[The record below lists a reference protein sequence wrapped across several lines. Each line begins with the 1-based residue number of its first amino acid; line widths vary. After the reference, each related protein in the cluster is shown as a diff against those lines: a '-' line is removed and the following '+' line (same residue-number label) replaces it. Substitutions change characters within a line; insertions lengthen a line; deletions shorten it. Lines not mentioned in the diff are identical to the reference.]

1 MYYTVFLFTEREV
14 VFTDRFFH
22 SVTLDKDLC
31 VGCTN
36 CIKHCPTQ
44 AIRVRGGKA
53 QIISERCID
62 CGECVRVCPHHAKK
76 ARHDD
81 LSLLKKYAYTVA
93 LPAPSLYGQ
102 FNHLNDVDYVLTG
115 LKALGFDDVF
125 EVSRAAEILSDATR
139 QLMNEG
145 KLKKPVISSACPAVV
160 RLIRVRFPDLCDRVL
175 PLKSPME
182 VAAALARE
190 AAAKKT
196 GLPPGSVGIFFI
208 SPCAA
213 KVTDVRVPIGIDRSN
228 VDGVL
233 AISDIYPK
241 LLGAMNKLKEPEP
254 LSHSGI
260 IGVGWSSIGGEAA
273 GLLNENH
280 LAADGIE
287 NVIKVLE
294 ELEDE
299 KLQELDF
306 IELNACA
313 GGCVGGIF
321 AAENGYVA
329 RARIQRLRKYLP
341 VSRNRFEDAGGPE
354 QIRWT
359 QPLEFAP
366 VMKLAE
372 NVEDAMV
379 LMGKID
385 QIAERLPQLDCGSCG
400 APSCRALAEDIV
412 HGLARETDCI
422 FLMRRQIQDI
432 ASQLSKMEGLPGEAI
447 PGKKEGDEV

>member
-1 MYYTVFLFTEREV
+1 MAEQREGV
-14 VFTDRFFH
+14 DRFFH
-22 SVTLDKDLC
+22 AVTLDKDKC

-36 CIKHCPTQ
+36 CIKRCPTQ

-62 CGECVRVCPHHAKK
+62 CGECIRVCPHHAKK
-76 ARHDD
+76 AQHD
-81 LSLLKKYAYTVA
+81 LLEMIGEFAYTVA
-93 LPAPSLYGQ
+93 LPAPALYGQ
-102 FNHLNDVDYVLTG
+102 FNHLDDIDFVLNG
-115 LKALGFDDVF
+115 LRALGFDDVY
-125 EVSRAAEILSDATR
+125 EVSRGAEIVSDATR
-139 QLMNEG
+139 QLLMDG

-160 RLIRVRFPDLCDRVL
+160 RLIRVRFPDLCDHVL
-175 PLKSPME
+175 PLKAPME
-182 VAAALARE
+182 VAAMLARRE
-190 AAAKKT
+190 AVEKT
-196 GLPPGSVGIFFI
+196 GLPPEKIGIFFL

-213 KVTDVRVPIGIDRSN
+213 KVTDVRVPIGVERSN
-228 VDGVL
+228 VDRVL
-233 AISDIYPK
+233 AISDIYPR
-241 LLGAMNKLKEPEP
+241 LVSRMNKLEELQPIA
-254 LSHSGI
+254 HSGI

-280 LAADGIE
+280 LAADGID

-341 VSRNRFEDAGGPE
+341 VSCSRLEDAGSLDQLQWNE
-354 QIRWT
+354 S
-359 QPLEFAP
+359 LEFAP

-372 NVEDAMV
+372 NVEDAMR
-379 LMGKID
+379 MMTEID
-385 QIAERLPQLDCGSCG
+385 EIAERLPKLDCGSCG
-400 APSCRALAEDIV
+400 APTCRALAEDIV
-412 HGLARETDCI
+412 RGLARENDCI

-432 ASQLSKMEGLPGEAI
+432 ASQLSRIKGTLPGEE
-447 PGKKEGDEV
+447 PTGRKSNEGA

>member
-1 MYYTVFLFTEREV
+1 MIIL
-14 VFTDRFFH
+14 DRFFH
-22 SVTLDKDLC
+22 SVTLDKELC

-36 CIKHCPTQ
+36 CIKRCPTQ

-62 CGECVRVCPHHAKK
+62 CGVCVRVCPHHAKK

-81 LSLLKKYAYTVA
+81 LSMLEKFQYTVA
-93 LPAPSLYGQ
+93 LPAPTLYGQ
-102 FNHLNDVDYVLTG
+102 FNNLDDIDFVLNG
-115 LKALGFDDVF
+115 LRNLGFNDVF
-125 EVSRAAEILSDATR
+125 EVSRAAEIVSDATR
-139 QLMNEG
+139 QLMNDG

-160 RLIRVRFPDLCDRVL
+160 RLIRVRFPDLCDNVL

-182 VAAALARE
+182 TAAILARE
-190 AAAKKT
+190 EAMKKT
-196 GLPPGSVGIFFI
+196 GLPSEKIGVFFL

-213 KVTDVRVPIGIDRSN
+213 KVTDVRVPIGMERSN

-241 LLGAMNKLKEPEP
+241 LVGKMNKLDQVDT
-254 LSHSGI
+254 LAHSGI

-341 VSRNRFEDAGGPE
+341 VSCNRLEDAKGLKRLE
-354 QIRWT
+354 WT

-372 NVEDAMV
+372 NVEDAMR
-379 LMGKID
+379 LMGEID
-385 QIAERLPQLDCGSCG
+385 EIAERLPKLDCGSCG
-400 APSCRALAEDIV
+400 APTCRALAEDIV
-412 HGLARETDCI
+412 RGLARETDCI
-422 FLMRRQIQDI
+422 FLMRKQIQNI
-432 ASQLSKMEGLPGEAI
+432 AGQLTQLEGFVPENDVASGSE
-447 PGKKEGDEV
+447 PPVGKDQ

>member
-1 MYYTVFLFTEREV
+1 MENRN
-14 VFTDRFFH
+14 RFFH

-36 CIKHCPTQ
+36 CIKRCPTQ
-44 AIRVRGGKA
+44 AIRVRDGQA
-53 QIISERCID
+53 WIISERCID

-81 LSLLKKYAYTVA
+81 LSMLKEYSYTVA
-93 LPAPSLYGQ
+93 LPAPALYGQ
-102 FNHLNDVDYVLTG
+102 FNHLDDIDFVLNG
-115 LKALGFDDVF
+115 LRAMGFDEVF
-125 EVSRAAEILSDATR
+125 EVARGAEIVSDATR
-139 QLMNEG
+139 QLLMDG

-160 RLIRVRFPDLCDRVL
+160 RLIRVRFPDLCEHVL
-175 PLKSPME
+175 PLKAPME
-182 VAAALARE
+182 VAAMLARKE
-190 AAAKKT
+190 AMEKT
-196 GLPPGSVGIFFI
+196 GLPSEKIGIFFL

-213 KVTDVRVPIGIDRSN
+213 KVTDVRVPIGIERSN
-228 VDGVL
+228 VDGVF
-233 AISDIYPK
+233 AISDIYPR
-241 LLGAMNKLKEPEP
+241 LVGRMNKLEELEPIA
-254 LSHSGI
+254 HTGI

-280 LAADGIE
+280 LAADGID

-341 VSRNRFEDAGGPE
+341 VSCSRLEDAGSLDSLE
-354 QIRWT
+354 WT
-359 QPLEFAP
+359 QSLEFAP

-372 NVEDAMV
+372 NVEDAMR
-379 LMGKID
+379 LMAEID
-385 QIAERLPQLDCGSCG
+385 AISERLPQLDCGSCG
-400 APSCRALAEDIV
+400 APTCRALAEDIV
-412 HGLARETDCI
+412 RGLARENDCI
-422 FLMRRQIQDI
+422 FRMRRQIQDI
-432 ASQLSKMEGLPGEAI
+432 ANQLSQMEGGASLGEGSRPGRFESS
-447 PGKKEGDEV
+447 GKERKSE

>member
-1 MYYTVFLFTEREV
+1 M
-14 VFTDRFFH
+14 DRFFH
-22 SVTLDKDLC
+22 SVTLDKDKC

-36 CIKHCPTQ
+36 CIKRCPTQ

-76 ARHDD
+76 ARHDS
-81 LSLLKKYAYTVA
+81 LSMLENFKWKVA
-93 LPAPSLYGQ
+93 IPAPALYGQ
-102 FNHLNDVDYVLTG
+102 FNHLDDIDVVLTG
-115 LKALGFDDVF
+115 LLEMGFDQVF
-125 EVSRAAEILSDATR
+125 EVSRAAEIVSDATR
-139 QLMNEG
+139 QLLADG
-145 KLKKPVISSACPAVV
+145 KLKKPVISSACPTVV
-160 RLIRVRFPDLCDRVL
+160 RLIRVRFPDLCEHVL
-175 PLKSPME
+175 PLKAPME
-182 VAAALARE
+182 VAAMLARE
-190 AAAKKT
+190 AAVQET
-196 GLPPGSVGIFFI
+196 GYPPGEIGVFFL

-213 KVTDVRVPIGIDRSN
+213 KVTDVRVPIGVDRSN

-233 AISDIYPK
+233 AISDIYPR
-241 LLGAMNKLKEPEP
+241 LLGRMNHLEHTEA

-260 IGVGWSSIGGEAA
+260 IGVSWSSIGGEAA

-280 LAADGIE
+280 LAADGID

-321 AAENGYVA
+321 TAENGYVA

-341 VSRNRFEDAGGPE
+341 VSCNRLEDAGAAWRLE
-354 QIRWT
+354 WT
-359 QPLEFAP
+359 ERLEFAP

-372 NVEDAMV
+372 NVEEAMR
-379 LMGKID
+379 LMQEID
-385 QIAERLPQLDCGSCG
+385 RIGERLPGLDCGSCG
-400 APSCRALAEDIV
+400 APTCAALAEDV
-412 HGLARETDCI
+412 VRGKAAVNDCTV
-422 FLMRRQIQDI
+422 LMRRR
-432 ASQLSKMEGLPGEAI
+432 MEAVLKALGKGE
-447 PGKKEGDEV
+447 